1 LGRNYEEPRADTHP
15 EPNRQKNGSGFAQ
28 IRNTAYFIILGK
40 DRLFSLRKLTED
52 FLTDLQE
59 GFPATLSTVFRTG
72 DKLQVGF
79 RPVLRLG
86 A

>member
-1 LGRNYEEPRADTHP
+1 LGRNYEEPRVDTDT
-15 EPNRQKNGSGFAQ
+15 EPNRQKNIYGFAADA
-28 IRNTAYFIILGK
+28 ISLGK

-79 RPVLRLG
+79 RPVLR
-86 A
+86 

>member
-1 LGRNYEEPRADTHP
+1 MNTEL
-15 EPNRQKNGSGFAQ
+15 NRQKNGPRFAQ
-28 IRNTAYFIILGK
+28 FFTTANCIILGK

-79 RPVLRLG
+79 RPVVK
-86 A
+86 

>member
-1 LGRNYEEPRADTHP
+1 LSFLLFN
-15 EPNRQKNGSGFAQ
+15 
-28 IRNTAYFIILGK
+28 IFIPGK

-72 DKLQVGF
+72 DKLQVSLGTF
-79 RPVLRLG
+79 RKALD
-86 A
+86 